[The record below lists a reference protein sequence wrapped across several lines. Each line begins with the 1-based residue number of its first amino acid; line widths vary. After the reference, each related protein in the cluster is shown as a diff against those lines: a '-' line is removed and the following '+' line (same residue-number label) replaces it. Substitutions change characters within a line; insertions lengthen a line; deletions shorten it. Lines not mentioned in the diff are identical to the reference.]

1 MTDREL
7 SRLHDTKRYW
17 RSGMDEDGAEV
28 YVLPHDLATLKCL
41 TEIDTAIR

>member
-28 YVLPHDLATLKCL
+28 YVLPRDFATLKCL
-41 TEIDTAIR
+41 TETGTAIQ